1 MNLFITGDRQE
12 FCQESFSRRL
22 HEGLAKLGIEFKD
35 ITRII
40 RTAYGGAE
48 LRAQEMAEAYG
59 IKLEQILPPKNGYG
73 KLARFAA
80 TNQAL
85 TRADAV
91 IVMDSSSECIYVDH
105 SKRAALAA
113 EIPSAVV

>member
-12 FCQESFSRRL
+12 FCSESFYRRL

-35 ITRII
+35 ITRVI
-40 RTAYGGAE
+40 RTAYGGTE
-48 LRAQEMAEAYG
+48 LRAQEMAETYG
-59 IKLEQILPPKNGYG
+59 IKLEQIPVPEGYG
-73 KLARFAA
+73 KMARFAA

-91 IVMDSSSECIYVDH
+91 IVFDSKGECQYVDH
-105 SKRAALAA
+105 SKRAAAAA
-113 EIPSAVV
+113 EIPNVVV